1 MRRRVQGP
9 TWCRSST
16 CPQAAQSNRG
26 IGRHRG
32 NRRRDESPRCASWH
46 TRARHCGRCVERG
59 CVGRGTCVGHACNQ
73 TPRERSGGW
82 RRSFGSA
89 AVGLGLPWG
98 RESAGLAA
106 PCRLR
111 SCAQA
116 ELRSR
121 SGPVL
126 HTSIDESLST
136 HRHTGHPAHWTPLT
150 AHRTA
155 PSASDSEGRYTVL
168 GERLARPTPVV
179 HASWLRVERPRDG
192 PNNEQN

>member
-26 IGRHRG
+26 IVRHR
-32 NRRRDESPRCASWH
+32 RWDESPRCASWH
-46 TRARHCGRCVERG
+46 TRARHCGRCVGRG
-59 CVGRGTCVGHACNQ
+59 CVGRGTCVGPTCDQ

-116 ELRSR
+116 ELKWSTSALCAHRSLHTDGVQKRGVCALNPIIQRTPAGEGDGRRPGPRARMKGIDLTRWDKSIACIRSR
-121 SGPVL
+121 FQRL
-126 HTSIDESLST
+126 RAAYTLCMLS
-136 HRHTGHPAHWTPLT
+136 
-150 AHRTA
+150 
-155 PSASDSEGRYTVL
+155 
-168 GERLARPTPVV
+168 
-179 HASWLRVERPRDG
+179 
-192 PNNEQN
+192 